1 MYANVFLSTND
12 DVEHFKW
19 YFELQTK
26 RADGKPYIR
35 VGVAQYWTF
44 LPYPSKGLD
53 LEEREGRVR
62 EKIERKHF
70 VPMKLQLISSLL
82 LLGCKGSGTTEGGIG
97 DDANSVAFDGECVWI
112 NGEKYNKQFS
122 SISEQKGQVSILKI
136 NLTFIQSSFFVN
148 CYYNIFLTFSFIFF
162 PLLFL
167 RMRI

>member
-53 LEEREGRVR
+53 LEEKGTEEGEGRIK

-70 VPMKLQLISSLL
+70 VPMKLWLISSLL

-122 SISEQKGQVSILKI
+122 SISEQKRQVSILKI
-136 NLTFIQSSFFVN
+136 NLIFIQ
-148 CYYNIFLTFSFIFF
+148 IFLF
-162 PLLFL
+162 
-167 RMRI
+167 M